1 MTHWIFLVATESAE
15 KGGLFDLNATLPVI
29 AAQFL
34 ILVAILN
41 QTFFKPL
48 TKSIDDRGAYV
59 RDNVNEAKQRL
70 EKAEELAIAYEQE
83 LATARKQTQ
92 EIIAS
97 AQAEANKIRS
107 EQISAAVAEA
117 QTKAS
122 AARAE
127 LDQQK
132 QEAAALL
139 DNEVNALSRQI
150 LEKLLGD
157 LVNS

>member
-59 RDNVNEAKQRL
+59 RDNINEAKQRL
-70 EKAEELAIAYEQE
+70 EKAEALAQAYAQE

-107 EQISAAVAEA
+107 QQISEAMQEA
-117 QTKAS
+117 QAKA
-122 AARAE
+122 ADARAE
-127 LDQQK
+127 LEQQK
-132 QEAAALL
+132 RDAAASL
-139 DNEVNALSRQI
+139 DAQVSALSRQI